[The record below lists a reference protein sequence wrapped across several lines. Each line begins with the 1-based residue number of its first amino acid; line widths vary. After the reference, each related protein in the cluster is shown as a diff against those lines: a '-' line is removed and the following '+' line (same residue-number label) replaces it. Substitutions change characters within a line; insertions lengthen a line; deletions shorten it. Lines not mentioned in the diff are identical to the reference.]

1 MEIGLVINLLR
12 KNVKVLTRILQ
23 INIILRCLV
32 LSSASYT

>member
-23 INIILRCLV
+23 INILRCLV